1 MKTRFVKPADANRKW
16 VLIDA
21 ENVTLGKVAV
31 KAASMLRGKN
41 KPSFTPNLET
51 GDYVVII
58 NAEKAKMS
66 GKKAQDKIYYKHSGW
81 MGGLTSE
88 TYEHLLDR
96 KPTAPMEKAIKGML
110 PSGPL
115 GNQLFRNLKV
125 YAGAEHPHEAQMP
138 VKVEVK

>member
-1 MKTRFVKPADANRKW
+1 MKTKFVKPADADRKW

-21 ENVTLGKVAV
+21 EGVAMGRVAV
-31 KAASMLRGKN
+31 KAASILRGKN
-41 KPSFTPNLET
+41 KPSYTPNLET

-58 NAEKAKMS
+58 NAEKAVMT
-66 GKKAQDKIYYKHSGW
+66 GNKAKNKIYYKHSGY

-88 TYEHLLDR
+88 NYETLIAR

-115 GNQLFRNLKV
+115 GNQLFRNVKV
-125 YAGAEHPHEAQMP
+125 YAGAEHPHAAQQP

>member
-16 VLIDA
+16 VIIDA
-21 ENVTLGKVAV
+21 EDVPMGKVAV
-31 KAASMLRGKN
+31 KAASMLRGKH
-41 KPSFTPNLET
+41 KSSFSPNLET

-58 NAEKAKMS
+58 NAAKARISGNKARDKM
-66 GKKAQDKIYYKHSGW
+66 YYKHSGY

-88 TYEHLLDR
+88 NYESLLER

-110 PSGPL
+110 PSGAL
-115 GNQLFRNLKV
+115 GNKLFRNVKV
-125 YAGAEHPHEAQMP
+125 YAGAEHPHEAQQP

>member
-21 ENVTLGKVAV
+21 EGVPMGRVAV
-31 KAASMLRGKN
+31 KAASILRGKH
-41 KPSFTPNLET
+41 KASFTPNLET

-58 NAEKAKMS
+58 NAAKAVVT
-66 GKKAQDKIYYKHSGW
+66 GKKVTDKIYYKHSGSP
-81 MGGLTSE
+81 GGLTSE
-88 TYEHLLDR
+88 SYETLLDR

-115 GNQLFRNLKV
+115 GNQLFRNVKV
-125 YAGAEHPHEAQMP
+125 YAGAEHPHAAQQP
-138 VKVEVK
+138 EVVVLK

>member
-1 MKTRFVKPADANRKW
+1 MKTRFVKPSDANRKW

-21 ENVTLGKVAV
+21 EGIPMGRVAV
-31 KAASMLRGKN
+31 KAASILRGKT

-58 NAEKAKMS
+58 NAAKAVMT
-66 GKKAQDKIYYKHSGW
+66 GKKATDKIYYKHSGYT
-81 MGGLTSE
+81 GGLTSE
-88 TYEHLLDR
+88 NYETLIDR

-115 GNQLFRNLKV
+115 GNQLFRNVKV
-125 YAGAEHPHEAQMP
+125 YAGAEHPHAAQQP
-138 VKVEVK
+138 EKVEVK

>member
-1 MKTRFVKPADANRKW
+1 MKTKFVKPADANRKW

-21 ENVTLGKVAV
+21 EGVALGRVAV
-31 KAASMLRGKN
+31 KAASILRGKN
-41 KPSFTPNLET
+41 KPSYTPNLET

-66 GKKAQDKIYYKHSGW
+66 GNKAKDKIYYKHSGY

-88 TYEHLLDR
+88 NYETLVER

-115 GNQLFRNLKV
+115 GNQLFRNVKV
-125 YAGAEHPHEAQMP
+125 YAGAEHPHAAQSP

>member
-1 MKTRFVKPADANRKW
+1 MKTRFVKPSDANRKW

-21 ENVTLGKVAV
+21 EGMALGRVAV
-31 KAASMLRGKN
+31 KAASILRGKT
-41 KPSFTPNLET
+41 KASFTPNMET

-58 NAEKAKMS
+58 NAAKVTMS
-66 GKKAQDKIYYKHSGW
+66 GNKVRDKIYYRHSGY
-81 MGGLTSE
+81 MGGLKSE
-88 TYEHLLDR
+88 NYETLLEK
-96 KPTAPMEKAIKGML
+96 KPTAPMEKAVKGML

-125 YAGAEHPHEAQMP
+125 YAGAEHPHEAQQP